1 MAYHKKYDLACKV
14 GTYEKNG
21 ETKNR
26 YKNVGLIL
34 ESEEVG
40 ENGKPKRIVM
50 IDPTFNF
57 AAVKREDGKDMVMVS
72 MFEPKDKQEQQTTT
86 QEE

>member
-1 MAYHKKYDLACKV
+1 MGYHKKYDLACKV

-21 ETKNR
+21 ETRNS

-34 ESEEVG
+34 ENDE
-40 ENGKPKRIVM
+40 GKKMVM

-72 MFEPKDKQEQQTTT
+72 MFEPKEKQKST
-86 QEE
+86 QEEEQ

>member
-1 MAYHKKYDLACKV
+1 MGYHKKYDLAAKV

-34 ESEEVG
+34 ENEEG
-40 ENGKPKRIVM
+40 KKNGY
-50 IDPTFNF
+50 D
-57 AAVKREDGKDMVMVS
+57 
-72 MFEPKDKQEQQTTT
+72 
-86 QEE
+86 

>member
-1 MAYHKKYDLACKV
+1 MGYHKKYDLAVKT

-26 YKNVGLIL
+26 YKTVGLIL
-34 ESEEVG
+34 ENEE
-40 ENGKPKRIVM
+40 NKKMVM

-72 MFEPKDKQEQQTTT
+72 MFEPKKDNQSTNN
-86 QEE
+86 QEEE

>member
-1 MAYHKKYDLACKV
+1 MGYHKKYDLACKT

-34 ESEEVG
+34 ENEE
-40 ENGKPKRIVM
+40 GKKMVM

-72 MFEPKDKQEQQTTT
+72 MFEPKDKQQSQS
-86 QEE
+86 QEEE

>member
-1 MAYHKKYDLACKV
+1 MSYKKKYDLCVKT
-14 GTYEKNG
+14 GSYESKG

-34 ESEEVG
+34 ENEE
-40 ENGKPKRIVM
+40 GKKMVM

-57 AAVKREDGKDMVMVS
+57 AAVKREEGKDMIICSLM
-72 MFEPKDKQEQQTTT
+72 EPKDNNNQQTTT
-86 QEE
+86 DQEE

>member
-1 MAYHKKYDLACKV
+1 MGYHKKYDLACKT

-34 ESEEVG
+34 ENEE
-40 ENGKPKRIVM
+40 GKKMVM

-57 AAVKREDGKDMVMVS
+57 AAVRREEGKDMVMVS
-72 MFEPKDKQEQQTTT
+72 MFEPKDKQQSQS
-86 QEE
+86 QEEE

>member
-1 MAYHKKYDLACKV
+1 MGYHKKYDLACKT

-34 ESEEVG
+34 ENDE
-40 ENGKPKRIVM
+40 GKKMVM

-57 AAVKREDGKDMVMVS
+57 AAIKREDGKDMVMVS
-72 MFEPKDKQEQQTTT
+72 MFEPKDKQQSNTS
-86 QEE
+86 EEE

>member
-1 MAYHKKYDLACKV
+1 MSYHKKYDLACKT

-34 ESEEVG
+34 ENEE
-40 ENGKPKRIVM
+40 GKKMVM

-57 AAVKREDGKDMVMVS
+57 AAVKRDEGKDMVMVS
-72 MFEPKDKQEQQTTT
+72 MFEPKDNNQQPQT
-86 QEE
+86 EE

>member
-1 MAYHKKYDLACKV
+1 MGYHKKYDLAAKV

-21 ETKNR
+21 ETKGR

-34 ESEEVG
+34 ENEE
-40 ENGKPKRIVM
+40 GKKMVM

-57 AAVKREDGKDMVMVS
+57 AAVRREDGKDMVMVS
-72 MFEPKDKQEQQTTT
+72 MFEPKDKQQSTTG
-86 QEE
+86 EEE

>member
-1 MAYHKKYDLACKV
+1 MGYHKKYDLACKT

-34 ESEEVG
+34 ENEE
-40 ENGKPKRIVM
+40 GKKMVM

-57 AAVKREDGKDMVMVS
+57 AAVRREEGKDMVMVS
-72 MFEPKDKQEQQTTT
+72 MFEPKDKQQSTTG
-86 QEE
+86 EEE

>member
-1 MAYHKKYDLACKV
+1 MSTHVKYNITCKV
-14 GTYEKNG
+14 GSYEKNG

-34 ESEEVG
+34 ENEE
-40 ENGKPKRIVM
+40 GKKMVM

-57 AAVKREDGKDMVMVS
+57 AAVRREDGKDMVMVS
-72 MFEPKDKQEQQTTT
+72 IFEPKEKEQSTAT

>member
-1 MAYHKKYDLACKV
+1 MGYHKKYDLAVKV

-21 ETKNR
+21 ETKGR

-34 ESEEVG
+34 ENDE
-40 ENGKPKRIVM
+40 GKKMVM

-57 AAVKREDGKDMVMVS
+57 AAVRREDGKDMVMVS
-72 MFEPKDKQEQQTTT
+72 MFEPKDNNKQSESV

>member
-1 MAYHKKYDLACKV
+1 MGYHKKYDLATKV

-34 ESEEVG
+34 ENEE
-40 ENGKPKRIVM
+40 GKKMVM

-57 AAVKREDGKDMVMVS
+57 AAVRREDGKDMVMVS
-72 MFEPKDKQEQQTTT
+72 MFEPKNTQQNGT
-86 QEE
+86 QEEE

>member
-1 MAYHKKYDLACKV
+1 MGYHKKYDLACKT
-14 GTYEKNG
+14 GTYEKEG
-21 ETKNR
+21 TTKNR

-34 ESEEVG
+34 ENEE
-40 ENGKPKRIVM
+40 GKKMVM

-57 AAVKREDGKDMVMVS
+57 AAVRREDGKDMVMVS
-72 MFEPKDKQEQQTTT
+72 MFEPKEKESQPTS

>member
-1 MAYHKKYDLACKV
+1 MGYHKKYDLACKT

-34 ESEEVG
+34 ENEE
-40 ENGKPKRIVM
+40 GKKMVM

-57 AAVKREDGKDMVMVS
+57 AAVRREDGKDMVMVS
-72 MFEPKDKQEQQTTT
+72 MFEPKEKQQSTTG
-86 QEE
+86 EEE

>member
-1 MAYHKKYDLACKV
+1 MGYHKKYDLACKV
-14 GTYEKNG
+14 GTYEKQG

-34 ESEEVG
+34 ENDE
-40 ENGKPKRIVM
+40 GKKMVM

-57 AAVKREDGKDMVMVS
+57 AAVKREEGKDMVMVS
-72 MFEPKDKQEQQTTT
+72 MFEPKEKQQSSTMEEEQ
-86 QEE
+86 

>member
-1 MAYHKKYDLACKV
+1 MGYHKKYDLACKV
-14 GTYEKNG
+14 GTYEKKG
-21 ETKNR
+21 ETKGR

-34 ESEEVG
+34 ENEE
-40 ENGKPKRIVM
+40 GKKMVM

-72 MFEPKDKQEQQTTT
+72 MFEPKDKQQSTTSD
-86 QEE
+86 EE

>member
-1 MAYHKKYDLACKV
+1 MGYHKKYDLAAKV

-34 ESEEVG
+34 ENEE
-40 ENGKPKRIVM
+40 GKKIVM

-57 AAVKREDGKDMVMVS
+57 AAVRREEGKEMVMVS
-72 MFEPKDKQEQQTTT
+72 MFEPKEKQQSTTG
-86 QEE
+86 EEE

>member
-1 MAYHKKYDLACKV
+1 MGYQKKYDLACKV
-14 GTYEKNG
+14 GTYEKQG

-34 ESEEVG
+34 ENEE
-40 ENGKPKRIVM
+40 GKKIVM

-57 AAVKREDGKDMVMVS
+57 AAVKREDGKEMVMVS
-72 MFEPKDKQEQQTTT
+72 MFEPKKDNQQS
-86 QEE
+86 QVQDEE

>member
-1 MAYHKKYDLACKV
+1 MSYKKKYDLCVKT
-14 GTYEKNG
+14 GSYESKG

-34 ESEEVG
+34 ENEE
-40 ENGKPKRIVM
+40 GKKMVM

-57 AAVKREDGKDMVMVS
+57 AAVRREDGKDMVMVS
-72 MFEPKDKQEQQTTT
+72 MFDPKEKESQPTS

>member
-1 MAYHKKYDLACKV
+1 MGYHKKYDLAAKV

-21 ETKNR
+21 ETKGR

-34 ESEEVG
+34 ENEE
-40 ENGKPKRIVM
+40 GKKMVM

-57 AAVKREDGKDMVMVS
+57 AAVRREDGKDMVMVS
-72 MFEPKDKQEQQTTT
+72 MFEPKEKESQPTG

>member
-1 MAYHKKYDLACKV
+1 MGYHKKYDLAAKV

-21 ETKNR
+21 ETKGR

-34 ESEEVG
+34 ENEE
-40 ENGKPKRIVM
+40 GKKMVM

-57 AAVKREDGKDMVMVS
+57 AAVRREEGKDMVMVS
-72 MFEPKDKQEQQTTT
+72 MFEPKEKSESKSY
-86 QEE
+86 QEEEQ

>member
-1 MAYHKKYDLACKV
+1 MGYHKKYDLACKT
-14 GTYEKNG
+14 GTYEKEG
-21 ETKNR
+21 TTKNR

-34 ESEEVG
+34 ENEE
-40 ENGKPKRIVM
+40 GKKMVM

-72 MFEPKDKQEQQTTT
+72 MFEPKKDSQQTTSNEE
-86 QEE
+86 QE

>member
-1 MAYHKKYDLACKV
+1 MSYKKKYDLCVKT
-14 GTYEKNG
+14 GSYESKG

-34 ESEEVG
+34 ENEE
-40 ENGKPKRIVM
+40 GKKMVM

-57 AAVKREDGKDMVMVS
+57 AAVKREEGKDMVMVS
-72 MFEPKDKQEQQTTT
+72 MFEPKEKESQPTG

>member
-1 MAYHKKYDLACKV
+1 MGYHKKYDLACKV

-21 ETKNR
+21 ETKGK

-34 ESEEVG
+34 ENEE
-40 ENGKPKRIVM
+40 GKKMVM

-57 AAVKREDGKDMVMVS
+57 AAVRREDGKDMIMVS
-72 MFEPKDKQEQQTTT
+72 MFEPKEKSESKSF
-86 QEE
+86 QEEEQ

>member
-1 MAYHKKYDLACKV
+1 MSYHRKYDLACKT

-34 ESEEVG
+34 ENEE
-40 ENGKPKRIVM
+40 GKKMVM

-57 AAVKREDGKDMVMVS
+57 AAVKREEGKDMVMVS
-72 MFEPKDKQEQQTTT
+72 MFEPKEKQQSEAI